1 MKKLIVFLFILTVV
15 VTGILLAQ
23 KKVEIDYE
31 SQWKKIEELASK
43 QLPESALKETEII
56 LKKAMKDSNIQQ
68 LIKAT
73 IYKMRFALEKEP
85 QKAPLLIKDFEKFI
99 EKTTDETDKALL
111 NSMLAELYARYYQAN
126 QWNINERTEVYG
138 TTPED
143 INEWTK
149 NIFYNKISSLL
160 DASLFDADLLQKTEV
175 SKYEQLLEKGN
186 DSEVLQ
192 PSLFD
197 FLAQRKIDVLE
208 SLEGITDVE
217 NPLDDTKFYLPAQE
231 FVKFIPDEEFQ
242 QSLENKILEVYRQLI
257 AFHLPDKQPDA
268 LIYIDLQRLDYV
280 YSKSEDKKSYLN
292 ALEVMEKKFQ
302 NFPAVVEVLAD
313 LASYYHGLKENEE
326 VENAE
331 VDKTSLRKAYDIC
344 ADGVKR
350 FPEYKRIN
358 LLKNIQAEILRKK
371 LSYSHKGICLPS
383 SKLAINIS
391 FSNLD
396 EAELKVYKLDVS
408 AIDFY
413 TFKQNNRNDRN
424 LHPTAKLIET
434 RKINLKKDVN
444 FLTKDTLIDL
454 NVGDYG
460 IYQLSISTPNE
471 INPENIT
478 YSSFTVTSLSYIMR
492 KTDPDKIN
500 LYTLHRKTGLQIPN
514 VTVKSG
520 SLKWNGS
527 AYDFNLKLT
536 ANTDKNGYYHISG
549 KNEYSNDVYFFE
561 SGNDKYFSSQNYQY
575 YQSYASNPENPRAQL
590 TILTDRSL
598 YRPGQTVYF
607 KGISY
612 FSAKNKQEVNKNASY
627 EVTLYDA
634 NYQKI
639 SSKKFKTNEFG
650 SFAGEFVL
658 PGEGLNGAFTLSAE
672 GGAQTIWVE
681 EYKRPTFEVKILKPV
696 SEIRFG
702 NNVTVKGN
710 VKAFAGYAIA
720 NAKVKYRVMQQPHF
734 YCWWLNRQTK
744 ELSSGSLVTDADGNF
759 EINFTPEKPKDMI
772 IGWRANVYSYIVT
785 ADVTQ
790 QNGETQKGDMTFS
803 VGDKALFVNATIS
816 DMIEK
821 SGKLAIPVSAE
832 TINGERVSTIVSY
845 TFFRLEESGKYIESN
860 NDFDSLKVKL
870 KVTAGTVNVPENKI
884 QVDTRKWES
893 GVYRLVLTAKDKFGA
908 EVKSE
913 YNFVLFAKTDKKPA
927 YKTYEWYSTEK
938 TECESGENAVVRFG
952 TSSKNTMVL
961 YELMQGN
968 IVLDSKWV
976 KFNEEIKTFKIPFL
990 ESYGEGVNLQFTFIK
1005 DEKFFTKQITIS
1017 KKFVA
1022 KQFSS
1027 KFSVFR
1033 NKLQPGQHETWT
1045 VTIPGTEKK
1054 QAELLAAMYD
1064 ASLDMLR
1071 PHGWY
1076 FTPDYRP
1083 YVPNS
1088 PNWSSGYE
1096 NEENGGVSYNVQFGD
1111 IREYQINSL
1120 NWFGLNIQPRNNRYL
1135 RMRGTKVSEVADEM
1149 VVMDMSVSEA
1159 LQGKAAGVS
1168 VGELPPP
1175 PPPKSEL
1182 NEVVTA
1188 YGYSTTTVQKSSQVK
1203 PRTNFAETAFFYPQ
1217 LKTDAQGNVK
1227 FSFTAPASLTRWNV
1241 KLLAHTPDLYYGSF
1255 DTTAVTQ
1262 KDVMVQMNLP
1272 RFVRRSD
1279 KLTLSANVINLTDKD
1294 LRANVTLNFIDPASD
1309 KVIFSQTKTAPLS
1322 SKKGTVAEAS
1332 IPSPQ
1337 GEGVGGEVVSFE
1349 LPEFTSYEL
1358 LICKIIA
1365 EAGNFS
1371 DGEQKYLP
1379 VLPDKVLITES
1390 LPLTIRGNQT
1400 RTFNF
1405 ESLMKNASKV
1415 DNKNLTIEF
1424 SSNPA
1429 WYAVQSL
1436 PTLSAPENDNA
1447 IDLFTA
1453 YYVNSLA
1460 GFIANS
1466 NPKIAKIFE
1475 QWKNVKGSRDALLSN
1490 LQQNA
1495 ELKNILLEETPWVM
1509 AAKDETE
1516 QKRQIAL
1523 LFDLNMQKNQA
1534 QQYLDKLLK
1543 LQQPD
1548 GGFTWF
1554 DGMPSSRYI
1563 TQEILLNFAR
1573 LSKLTNADLL
1583 AAYRLPLTAALN
1595 YLDLE
1600 ISRDFAELK
1609 KYNKNYQKENCVGNN
1624 QLFYLH
1630 ARSEYPEIPVAEVA
1644 KEAVKY
1650 YTLQSEKYWTTFTLY
1665 GKAMMAV
1672 VAHRN
1677 GKTKIAADILK
1688 SLKENALKTDEFGM
1702 YWAKNTAGYFWNE
1715 RPVAVQAAIVEAFAE
1730 ISKNTADIDELKIW
1744 LLKQKQTQ
1752 RWDSPIASVNA
1763 IYALLLQGSDWLA
1776 TNGKVQISA
1785 GNKLITPA
1793 KIEAGTG
1800 YFKEI
1805 IPVNEIHPETGKITI
1820 EKTDKNIGWGAVY
1833 WQYYQEQDKVQNS
1846 AAGLKIT
1853 KKLFVKEGS
1862 KMVPFEQIQVK
1873 KGDKIVTRLVITT
1886 DRNLEYV
1893 ALRDLRAACFE
1904 PVEQRSGC
1912 HWKENVCYY
1921 QTTKDASTQFFFN
1934 FLPKGTYVFEYEL
1947 WAINSGTFT
1956 SGIASVQCQYA
1967 PEFVSY
1973 AGGEKIVVE
1982 K

>member
-23 KKVEIDYE
+23 KKVEIEYDA
-31 SQWKKIEELASK
+31 QWKKIEELAEK
-43 QLPESALKETEII
+43 QLPESALKETELI
-56 LKKAMKDSNIQQ
+56 LKKAKDENNVQQ

-73 IYKMRFALEKEP
+73 VYKMRFTLEKEP
-85 QKAPLLIKDFEKFI
+85 DKAPKLLKEFETFT
-99 EKTTDETDKALL
+99 EKTTDKTDNALL
-111 NSMLAELYARYYQAN
+111 NSMLAELYANFYQAN
-126 QWNINERTEVYG
+126 QWIIDERTEVYG
-138 TTPED
+138 TIPDD

-149 NIFYNKISSLL
+149 NIFYDKISSLV
-160 DASLFDADLLQKTEV
+160 DVSLADADLLQKTDAH
-175 SKYEQLLEKGN
+175 KYDLLLEKGD
-186 DSEVLQ
+186 DSKVLQ

-197 FLAQRKIDVLE
+197 FLAQRKIEILE

-217 NPLDDTKFYLPAQE
+217 NPLDKAEYYLPADE
-231 FVKFIPDEEFQ
+231 FVKQKIDEEFQ
-242 QSLENKILEVYRQLI
+242 QSIENKILTVYQQVI
-257 AFHLPDKQPDA
+257 AFHLSDNQPDA

-280 YSKSEDKKSYLN
+280 NNKSNDKKAYLK
-292 ALEVMEKKFQ
+292 ALEGMENKFQ
-302 NFPAVVEVLAD
+302 NFPAVVEVLAN
-313 LASYYHGLKENEE
+313 LASYYQGLNENEE
-326 VENAE
+326 DENAD
-331 VDKTSLRKAYDIC
+331 VDKTALRKAYDIC
-344 ADGVKR
+344 AEGIKR

-358 LLKNIQAEILRKK
+358 LLKNIQTEISRKK

-383 SKLAINIS
+383 SKLEINIS
-391 FSNLD
+391 FANID

-413 TFKQNNRNDRN
+413 TYKQNNRNDKN
-424 LHPTAKLIET
+424 LHPSAKLIET
-434 RKINLKKDVN
+434 KKITLKKDEN
-444 FLTKDTLIDL
+444 FLTKDTLINL
-454 NVGDYG
+454 PVGEYG
-460 IYQLSISTPNE
+460 IYQLRVSTPNE
-471 INPENIT
+471 TNPENIT
-478 YSSFTVTSLSYIMR
+478 YSSFTVTSLSYIAR
-492 KTDPDKIN
+492 KTEPEKLS
-500 LYTLHRKTGLQIPN
+500 LYTLDRKSGLQIPN
-514 VTVKSG
+514 VTVNSG
-520 SLKWNGS
+520 SFKWNGR

-536 ANTDKNGYYHISG
+536 AKTDKNGFCLISG
-549 KNEYSNDVYFFE
+549 KNEYSSDIYFFE

-575 YQSYASNPENPRAQL
+575 YQSYSGGSENVRPQL

-612 FSAKNKQEVNKNASY
+612 FSSKNKQEVNKNASY
-627 EVTLYDA
+627 EVTLLDA

-658 PGEGLNGAFTLSAE
+658 PSEGLNGAFTLRSE
-672 GGAQTIWVE
+672 GATQTIWVE
-681 EYKRPTFEVKILKPV
+681 EYKRPTFEVKIPKPV
-696 SEIRFG
+696 TEIRFG
-702 NNVTVKGN
+702 ENVTVKGN
-710 VKAFAGYAIA
+710 VKAFAGYDIA

-744 ELSSGSLVTDADGNF
+744 EISSGSLTTDANGNF

-772 IGWRANVYSYIVT
+772 IAWRANVYSYTIT

-790 QNGETQKGDMTFS
+790 QNGETQKGEMSFS
-803 VGDKALFVNATIS
+803 IGDKALFVNAKLS

-821 SGKLAIPVSAE
+821 SGKLSIPVSAE

-845 TFFRLEESGKYIESN
+845 TFFRLEKSEKYIENN
-860 NDFDSLKVKL
+860 NDFDSLKIKS
-870 KVTAGTVNVPENKI
+870 KIAAGTVNVPNGKI
-884 QVDTRKWES
+884 KVDTRKWES
-893 GVYRLVLTAKDKFGA
+893 GVYRLVLTAKDKFGVD
-908 EVKSE
+908 VKSE

-927 YKTYEWYSTEK
+927 YKTYEWLSTDK
-938 TECESGENAVVRFG
+938 TECVPNENAVVRFG
-952 TSSKNTMVL
+952 TSTKNTMVL
-961 YELMQGN
+961 FELMQGN
-968 IVLDSKWV
+968 IVLESKWI
-976 KFNEEIKTFKIPFL
+976 KFNDEIKTFTIPFK
-990 ESYGEGVNLQFTFIK
+990 ESFGEGVNVQFTFIK
-1005 DEKFFTKQITIS
+1005 DEKLFTKQITLS
-1017 KKFVA
+1017 RKVVA
-1022 KQFSS
+1022 KHISP

-1033 NKLQPGQHETWT
+1033 DKLQPGQHETWT

-1054 QAELLAAMYD
+1054 LAELVAAMYD
-1064 ASLDMLR
+1064 ASLDMIR
-1071 PHGWY
+1071 PHDWY
-1076 FTPDYRP
+1076 FAPEYTP
-1083 YVPNS
+1083 YVANS

-1096 NEENGGVSYNVQFGD
+1096 NEDNGGVSYNVQFGD
-1111 IREYQINSL
+1111 IPEFQINHL
-1120 NWFGLNIQPRNNRYL
+1120 NWFGLNIQQRNYRHM
-1135 RMRGTKVSEVADEM
+1135 RMRGTKVFEVADEM
-1149 VVMDMSVSEA
+1149 VAMDMSISEA
-1159 LQGKAAGVS
+1159 LDGKIAGVTVS
-1168 VGELPPP
+1168 EMSPP
-1175 PPPKSEL
+1175 PPPKSGL

-1188 YGYSTTTVQKSSQVK
+1188 YGNSTTTIQKSSQVK

-1217 LKTDAQGNVK
+1217 LKTDVQGNVK
-1227 FSFTAPASLTRWNV
+1227 FSFTAPESLTRWNV
-1241 KLLAHTPDLYYGSF
+1241 KLLAHTPDLYYGSL
-1255 DTTAVTQ
+1255 DTTAATQ

-1279 KLTLSANVINLTDKD
+1279 KLTLSANVINLSDKD
-1294 LRANVTLNFIDPASD
+1294 LQANVTLNLIDPTTEKEIKLKNSSAKSISF
-1309 KVIFSQTKTAPLS
+1309 KANETTVVEWELSEFS
-1322 SKKGTVAEAS
+1322 E
-1332 IPSPQ
+1332 
-1337 GEGVGGEVVSFE
+1337 
-1349 LPEFTSYEL
+1349 YEL
-1358 LICKIIA
+1358 VICKIIA

-1405 ESLMKNASKV
+1405 QSLQKNAVNV
-1415 DNKNLTIEF
+1415 DNKSLTVEF

-1429 WYAVQSL
+1429 WYAVQAL

-1447 IDLFTA
+1447 LDLFTA

-1466 NPKIAKIFE
+1466 NPKIAKIFD
-1475 QWKNVKGSRDALLSN
+1475 QWKNAKGGRDALLSN

-1495 ELKNILLEETPWVM
+1495 ELKNMLLEETPWVM

-1523 LFDLNMQKNQA
+1523 LFELNMQKNQA

-1573 LSKLTNADLL
+1573 LNKMTGKQTTDNGEIKSAL
-1583 AAYRLPLTAALN
+1583 AKALN

-1600 ISRDFAELK
+1600 ISHDFSELK
-1609 KYNKNYQKENCVGNN
+1609 KYNKNYQKENCVGNI

-1630 ARSEYPEIPVAEVA
+1630 TRSEYPEIPVAEVA

-1650 YTLQSEKYWTTFTLY
+1650 YTSQSEKFWTTFTLY
-1665 GKAMMAV
+1665 GKAMMAL

-1677 GKTKIAADILK
+1677 GKTKIASDILK
-1688 SLKENALKTDEFGM
+1688 SLKENAMKTDEFGM

-1715 RPVAVQAAIVEAFAE
+1715 RPVAVQAGIIEAFAE
-1730 ISKNTADIDELKIW
+1730 ISKNTTDIDELKIW

-1752 RWDSPIASVNA
+1752 RWDSPVASVNA

-1776 TNGKVQISA
+1776 NDGKVKITA
-1785 GNKLITPA
+1785 GSKLITPA
-1793 KIEAGTG
+1793 KVEAGTG
-1800 YFKEI
+1800 YFKET
-1805 IPVNEIHPETGKITI
+1805 IPVNEIRPETGKITV

-1853 KKLFVKEGS
+1853 KKLFVKEGA
-1862 KMVPFEQIQVK
+1862 KMLPFEQVQVK
-1873 KGDKIVTRLVITT
+1873 KGDKIVTRLVITS

-1893 ALRDLRAACFE
+1893 ALKDLRAACFE
-1904 PVEQRSGC
+1904 PVEQRSTC
-1912 HWKENVCYY
+1912 HWKESVCYY
-1921 QTTKDASTQFFFN
+1921 QTTKDASTQFFFS

-1947 WAINSGTFT
+1947 WANNAGTFT

-1973 AGGEKIVVE
+1973 AGGEKIVVG